1 MPGAHRGTGGR
12 GGLGLCRGG
21 RKRSPWKACGVKGA
35 VKLLYNFG
43 FVASSGTGM
52 ALVQGQS

>member
-1 MPGAHRGTGGR
+1 MLTGIRGGR

-21 RKRSPWKACGVKGA
+21 RKRSPWKACGVEGA

-43 FVASSGTGM
+43 FVASSGIGM
-52 ALVQGQS
+52 ALVEGQW